1 MRKWILV
8 FCLLITCYSA
18 LSQQNISTLTVEKI
32 MRDPKWIG
40 TSPSGIFWS
49 YDSKQLFFNWNPE
62 KATNDSL
69 YYLTVPGNTP
79 QKTSVAQRQNILT
92 KDEVQYN
99 LLRTAYTYEK
109 NGDIFFVTLKTHKT
123 QQVTKTIEKESD
135 PSFSFH
141 DTKIVYRSNNN
152 LFSWDINT
160 GETEQ
165 LTNLRTKNTDE
176 NGNKTN
182 QPVNQKNNSDKKQ
195 SQEEK
200 WLEKDQ
206 LEYFQV
212 LRSRKEKKEMSDQ
225 YEKNLPKTKEL
236 RSIPIE
242 GKILRNL
249 NISPDGRYV
258 TYQLLERAENAKTT
272 NIPAYITNSGF
283 TEDIAGRT
291 KVGAPQSSF
300 ENYEYDREKDT
311 VFALKTDSIPGIK
324 DIPKFYNDYPSEL
337 DSLKKNNSS
346 RPVIMLGPYWSPE
359 GTNAVLDIRSQ
370 DHKDRWLMLFDPAT
384 SKLSL
389 LNRQHDEAWIGGP
402 GIGGGYGDADLGW
415 ITENTLWF
423 QSEETGYSHLYSI
436 DVKNGTKKALTSGN
450 YEVQNAQLSLNKK
463 YFYITTNQVHPG
475 EKQFYRLTISDGK
488 QERLTI
494 MEGANEVT
502 VSPDEK
508 YFAIRYSW
516 FNKPWELYLQE
527 NKHGS
532 KPIQVTDKAQ
542 SEEFRSYSWR
552 VPDLITFTARDG
564 ARVYARLYKPLKESE
579 KKAAVLF
586 VHGAGYLQNAH
597 KWWSDYFREYMFNNL
612 LADNGYYVMDI
623 DYRASAGYGR
633 DWRTAIYRH
642 MGGKDLDDNVDAARY
657 LEKTFGIDSNRVGI
671 YGGSYGGFIT
681 LMALFTTPDVFAAGA
696 ALRPVTNWANYNH
709 GYTSDILNEPFNDS
723 LAYRKSSPLYFVE
736 GLKNHL
742 LICHGMIDVNV
753 HFQDAVELTQ
763 RLIELGKNNWELAP
777 YPMEDHGFIEPS
789 SWTDEYKRIF
799 NLFENVLKK

>member
-1 MRKWILV
+1 MRKWTPV
-8 FCLLITCYSA
+8 FCLIITYCSA
-18 LSQQNISTLTVEKI
+18 LSQKDISPLTVEKI

-40 TSPSGIFWS
+40 TSPSGVFWS
-49 YDSKQLFFNWNPE
+49 YNSRQLFFNWNPE
-62 KATNDSL
+62 KVASDSL
-69 YYLTVPGNTP
+69 YYITLPGKSP
-79 QKTSVAQRQNILT
+79 EKTSAAQRQDILT
-92 KDEVQYN
+92 KNEVHYN
-99 LLRTAYTYEK
+99 LFRTAYTYEK
-109 NGDIFFVTLKTHKT
+109 KGDIFFVNLKNHKT
-123 QQVTKTIEKESD
+123 QQVTKTTEKESD

-141 DTKIVYRSNNN
+141 DTRIVYRVSNN
-152 LFSWDINT
+152 LFSWDIST

-165 LTNLRTKNTDE
+165 LTNLQTKNAGE
-176 NGNKTN
+176 NGNKMV
-182 QPVNQKNNSDKKQ
+182 QPVNQKNNSDKKL
-195 SQEEK
+195 SQQEK

-206 LEYFQV
+206 LQIFQV
-212 LRSRKEKKEMSDQ
+212 LRTRKEKKEMVDR
-225 YEKNLPKTKEL
+225 YEKSLAKDKEL
-236 RSIPIE
+236 RSIAIE
-242 GKILRNL
+242 DKILSNL

-258 TYQLLERAENAKTT
+258 TYQLLERAENAKST
-272 NIPAYITNSGF
+272 IVPAYITNSGF
-283 TEDIAGRT
+283 TEDIEGRT

-300 ENYEYDREKDT
+300 TTYEYDREKDT
-311 VFALKTDSIPGIK
+311 LFTLKTDSIPGIK
-324 DIPKFYNDYPSEL
+324 DIPGFYNDYPSEL
-337 DSLKKNNSS
+337 DSCKKNISS
-346 RPVIMLGPYWSPE
+346 RPVIMFGPYWSPE
-359 GTNAVLDIRSQ
+359 GANAVMDIRSQ
-370 DHKDRWLMLFDPAT
+370 DHKDRWLMSLDPVT

-389 LNRQHDEAWIGGP
+389 LDRQHDEAWIGGP
-402 GIGGGYGDADLGW
+402 GIGGGYGDASLGW
-415 ITENTLWF
+415 INENTFWF
-423 QSEETGYSHLYSI
+423 RSEATGYSHLYSV
-436 DVKNGTKKALTSGN
+436 DVKDKRKKALTSGN
-450 YEVQNAQLSLNKK
+450 YEVQNIQLSLNKK
-463 YFYITTNQVHPG
+463 YFYITTNEVHPG

-488 QERLTI
+488 KDRLTT

-508 YFAIRYSW
+508 YFAIRYSY
-516 FNKPWELYLQE
+516 FNKPWELYVLE
-527 NKHGS
+527 NKPGS
-532 KPIQVTDKAQ
+532 RPVQVTDKAQ
-542 SEEFRSYSWR
+542 SEEFRSYQWK
-552 VPDLITFTARDG
+552 VPELITFTARDG
-564 ARVYARLYKPLKESE
+564 AKVYARLYKPSNTSAN
-579 KKAAVLF
+579 KAAVLF

-657 LEKTFGIDSNRVGI
+657 LEKTFGVDPNRVGI

-723 LAYRKSSPLYFVE
+723 LAYRRSSPIYFAE

-742 LICHGMIDVNV
+742 LICHGMMDVNV

-777 YPMEDHGFIEPS
+777 YPMEDHGFVEPS

-799 NLFENVLKK
+799 NLFEHVLKK